1 MWSDFRT
8 YILLTLMVLALVIV
22 VIKSMVNTEKVESV
36 KIKLN
41 RAYLILNIIYI
52 LLAGF
57 LYLNI
62 YFKIF

>member
-8 YILLTLMVLALVIV
+8 YIVLTLMILALIIV

-57 LYLNI
+57 FIFKYL
-62 YFKIF
+62 F